1 MDFEQVLTGE
11 AFLFL
16 AETVDPDGL
25 EAEVGRSADVPGV
38 GREEED
44 FTGFGFELFDSK
56 LVDPWIGFE
65 DPDFL
70 HREDRIDQLFKTRVV
85 YPGSKHFGGSIGEDR
100 GSKTS
105 IIEPFQGFWNL
116 RVTVQLVVGL
126 EQLGLQ
132 FRIDDLMG
140 GECIFQRVAGDLSEI
155 DMLTHQASQP
165 GVFELFG
172 SPENGDGI
180 GFFPKDLTVSSDG

>member
-1 MDFEQVLTGE
+1 MLTGE

-44 FTGFGFELFDSK
+44 FTGFGFELFDGK

-85 YPGSKHFGGSIGEDR
+85 YPKASILGDPLERIAVPKPRSLSHFKVSG
-100 GSKTS
+100 TS
-105 IIEPFQGFWNL
+105 G
-116 RVTVQLVVGL
+116 
-126 EQLGLQ
+126 
-132 FRIDDLMG
+132 
-140 GECIFQRVAGDLSEI
+140 
-155 DMLTHQASQP
+155 
-165 GVFELFG
+165 
-172 SPENGDGI
+172 
-180 GFFPKDLTVSSDG
+180 